1 MKRILLVGAGHAH
14 LAVLR
19 SLAKAPLPGARIGL
33 VSPFA
38 RQVYSGMLPGV
49 IAGHY
54 RRQEA
59 EIDLAR
65 LAAAAQAEF
74 VEGEVVGLDVQRRGA
89 TLKDGSELAF
99 DSVSLNAGSLV
110 DTSVPGSIEHALP
123 VKPFER
129 FLERL
134 EPSPGAHIAVIG
146 GGAAGVELAMAM
158 RHSGA
163 HVSVYS
169 ERSPFPAALAARVA
183 AALRG
188 QSVNFLA
195 LAATRL
201 EPGPS
206 IIAGPTEARY
216 DQVVLASG
224 AVPLPWLA
232 RSGLATDERGFV
244 LVDETLRSVSHPD
257 VFAVGDCATLRSAP
271 VPKSGVYALRQGEA
285 LVRSFRQ
292 LAQGQAPAAY
302 RPQPRAL
309 LLLSCGRRYA
319 IAQRGGWSAEGRWV
333 WWWKDFIDRRWVRS
347 LAV

>member
-1 MKRILLVGAGHAH
+1 MKRILLVGAGHSH

-19 SLAKAPLPGARIGL
+19 SLVKQPLPGARFAV

-54 RRQEA
+54 RKQEA
-59 EIDLAR
+59 EIDVAR
-65 LAAAAQAEF
+65 LAARAQAEF
-74 VEGEVVGLDVQRRGA
+74 IEGEVVGFDAQRRAA
-89 TLKDGSELAF
+89 TLKDGGELVF
-99 DSVSLNAGSLV
+99 DCASLNAGSLA
-110 DTSVPGSIEHALP
+110 DASVPGSLEHALA

-129 FLERL
+129 FLQRL
-134 EPSPGAHIAVIG
+134 ELSQGMHIAVIG
-146 GGAAGVELAMAM
+146 GGAAGAELAMAM
-158 RHSGA
+158 RHRGA

-169 ERSPFPAALAARVA
+169 ERSPFPPALATRVA

-195 LAATRL
+195 MAVTRL

-206 IIAGPTEARY
+206 VIAGPTEARY

-232 RSGLATDERGFV
+232 GSGLATDERGFV
-244 LVDETLRSVSHPD
+244 LVDETLRSVSHPEI
-257 VFAVGDCATLRSAP
+257 FAVGDCATLRAGP
-271 VPKSGVYALRQGEA
+271 VQKSGVYALRQGKTLA
-285 LVRSFRQ
+285 RNLRQ
-292 LAQGQAPAAY
+292 LVQGQPPAPY
-302 RPQPRAL
+302 RPQRHAL

-333 WWWKDFIDRRWVRS
+333 WWWKNFIDRRWVKS
-347 LAV
+347 LTA